1 MVAETDE
8 PGPPAV
14 RPVAERP
21 DDVAAELAGE
31 AELVAV
37 AASAADRQLS
47 EPVRLAGGSG
57 RSAVLRCRDPAGGTV
72 IVKAYPQTR
81 EGEGSFTAEGTGL
94 AMAAGTGLAP
104 ELLGADR
111 GALVVVMSDLGD
123 GTTLADLLLGD
134 AAGDVGEAVLSW
146 ARACG
151 SLAVAA
157 SKRLDL
163 LPDLRARYS
172 RGQPRWPAL
181 AELADS
187 IRAAPERAA
196 TVGVAAPRGLTAEL
210 AEIAGAVQSGQ
221 FGVFSPGDLCP
232 DNSLVTPAGVRLLD
246 FETAGVYPVFLDAAY
261 IRMPFSTCWC
271 VFRLPQGLGQA
282 AEAVYREL
290 VSEIWPELARD
301 EVWQAGM
308 RRGISAWSMNSMGWL
323 LRRSIAGDFPLD
335 EERTSPRTR
344 QLMRY
349 RWRTLLTE
357 LEPSGEFPAVAELAR
372 LLLAATDGWDA
383 PALPLY
389 PVFRPR

>member
-1 MVAETDE
+1 VAETDE
-8 PGPPAV
+8 PGD
-14 RPVAERP
+14 PVARPAPERP
-21 DDVAAELAGE
+21 GD

-37 AASAADRQLS
+37 AAAATGRRLS
-47 EPVRLAGGSG
+47 EPVRLAGGSDQ
-57 RSAVLRCRDPAGGTV
+57 SAVLRCHDQAGGTV

-81 EGEGSFTAEGTGL
+81 EGEESFTAEATGL

-104 ELLGADR
+104 ELAGADP
-111 GALVVVMSDLGD
+111 AELVVVMSDLGD

-134 AAGDVGEAVLSW
+134 AAGDVSEAVLSW

-157 SKRLDL
+157 SKRLDV
-163 LPDLRARYS
+163 LPALRARYS
-172 RGQPRWPAL
+172 RGQLRWPAL
-181 AELADS
+181 SELAAS

-196 TVGVAAPRGLTAEL
+196 MAGVAAPPGLPAEL
-210 AEIAGAVQSGQ
+210 AEIASAAECGE

-232 DNSLVTPAGVRLLD
+232 DNNLVTPAGVRLLD
-246 FETAGVYPVFLDAAY
+246 FEAAGVYPVFLDAAY

-271 VFRLPQGLGQA
+271 VFRLPEGLGQA

-308 RRGISAWSMNSMGWL
+308 RRGIAAWSLNSMGWL
-323 LRRSIAGDFPLD
+323 LRRSMAGDFPLD
-335 EERTSPRTR
+335 EDRISPRTR

-349 RWRTLLTE
+349 RWRTLAGE
-357 LEPSGEFPAVAELAR
+357 LEPSGEFPAVAQLAR

-383 PALPLY
+383 AALPLY
-389 PVFRPR
+389 PVFRSR